1 MNWKESVSGWSNKKI
16 LRMFRKKELWSW
28 EKKRGELKR
37 KSKKEEK
44 SKVNWWKQMQVIAC
58 KKMTEK
64 ELNWWLIK
72 EVMKKRGKVESW
84 SKTGSIM
91 DFGEKR
97 WRNLSAIDIKML
109 GWGEKVSEGK
119 IVLTR
124 RYNSLNSELLVEE
137 MDTTLSQQFCGML
150 LDGEEKASLE

>member
-1 MNWKESVSGWSNKKI
+1 
-16 LRMFRKKELWSW
+16 
-28 EKKRGELKR
+28 
-37 KSKKEEK
+37 
-44 SKVNWWKQMQVIAC
+44 
-58 KKMTEK
+58 
-64 ELNWWLIK
+64 
-72 EVMKKRGKVESW
+72 
-84 SKTGSIM
+84 M